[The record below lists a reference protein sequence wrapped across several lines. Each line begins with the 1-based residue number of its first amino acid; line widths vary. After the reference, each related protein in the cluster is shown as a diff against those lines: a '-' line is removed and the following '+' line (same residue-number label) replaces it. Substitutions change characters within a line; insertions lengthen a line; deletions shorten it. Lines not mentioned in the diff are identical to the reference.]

1 MPIILVV
8 DDSSVDRHLAG
19 RLLSKEKD
27 LDWVIEYAS
36 NGRDALEFMRDF
48 VPDAIVTDMMM
59 PEMDGL
65 ELVDAVRARYPQVP
79 VILVTGQGSE
89 ELALKAL
96 ERGAASYVPKGQL
109 ADKLLDTVKQVL
121 AVGRA
126 ECRHR
131 RLSECFV
138 KSGLSLQMDNDPSL
152 IPALVDQAHRMLA
165 SMDYNETT
173 ERMHVCIAF
182 EEALL
187 NAFCHG
193 TLELSAHELTEAR
206 QSLSE
211 GGVSPALM
219 LRRSQ
224 QPCRDRRVYVEIQ
237 IDREKAVFVVRD
249 EGAGFAPASAPV
261 RRDPKTLERG
271 GGRGLVLMHNFMDEV
286 RFNQKGNEV
295 TMVKYKP
302 RDGESE
308 S

>member
-27 LDWVIEYAS
+27 LDWVIEYAA
-36 NGRDALEFMRDF
+36 NGREALDFMGDF

-59 PEMDGL
+59 PELDGL
-65 ELVDAVRARYPQVP
+65 ELVDAVRERYPQVP

-109 ADKLLDTVKQVL
+109 ADKLLETVKQVL
-121 AVGRA
+121 SVGRA

-138 KSGLSLQMDNDPSL
+138 KNGLTLELDNDPGL
-152 IPALVDQAHRMLA
+152 ITALVDEVHKMLA
-165 SMDYNETT
+165 SMDYGDIT
-173 ERMHVCIAF
+173 ERMHLCIAF

-193 TLELSAHELTEAR
+193 TLELPAHEIPEAR

-211 GGVSPALM
+211 GRVSPPMM
-219 LRRSQ
+219 LRRSHVS
-224 QPCRDRRVYVEIQ
+224 CRHRKVYVDIQ
-237 IDREKAVFVVRD
+237 IDREKAVFVIRD
-249 EGAGFAPASAPV
+249 EGTGFTPALAPV
-261 RRDPKTLERG
+261 RRDPRMLERG

-295 TMVKYKP
+295 VMVKYKP
-302 RDGESE
+302 RNAPGKC
-308 S
+308 